1 MSSLKHDAEQLVGRL
16 SDEATWDDLIYAI
29 HVHQKVD
36 RGLAA
41 AEAGQVVSHD
51 EIVRRYTR
59 E

>member
-29 HVHQKVD
+29 HVHQKVE
-36 RGLAA
+36 RGLVA
-41 AEAGQVVSHD
+41 AEAGRVISHG
-51 EIVRRYTR
+51 EVVRRFSG